1 MNRRTAQIAT
11 AIVIVAIAAIAALA
25 YHFGPGRNRI
35 VAASQTPT
43 VGKAQLGRRAPEFSV
58 ATNAGYFDLNAARK
72 PVFLEVFAT
81 WCPHCQRETKVI
93 DRLYDRYRSRVAFVA
108 VSGSNLAMDDSSDSS
123 ELDVLNWIKQFKA
136 RYPVAYDPLLNVA
149 GLYLQSG
156 FPTLAVIGADKKIAY
171 LDDGEI
177 AYADLDSAIR
187 KVLR

>member
-11 AIVIVAIAAIAALA
+11 IGIIAAIAVIAALA

-43 VGKAQLGRRAPEFSV
+43 IGKAQLGQRAPEFTV
-58 ATNAGYFDLNAARK
+58 ATNAGYFDLNATRK

-93 DRLYDRYRSRVAFVA
+93 DRLYSAYHSRVSFVA
-108 VSGSNLAMDDSSDSS
+108 VSGSNTAIDGSSDSS
-123 ELDVLNWIKQFKA
+123 ELDVLDWVKQFDV

-149 GLYLQSG
+149 NLYMQGG
-156 FPTLAVIGADKKIAY
+156 FPTLVVIGSNKKIAY

-177 AYADLDSAIR
+177 AYADLDAALR
-187 KVLR
+187 KALR